1 MAHSAT
7 EKIVEAI
14 TQLLEGLTEL
24 QEAIEEGEVEALSD
38 DDDDADESDAE
49 EDNETALIGEMR
61 SAIEQALEV
70 EDYTPE
76 DIAGLIATM
85 TEALEE
91 IDPNI
96 FNQEAYADVEADD
109 VEDYDDDDDI
119 DDDDDEE
126 ELEDEEEDE

>member
-1 MAHSAT
+1 MANSAT

-14 TQLLEGLTEL
+14 TQLLEGLSEL
-24 QEAIEEGEVEALSD
+24 QEAIEEGQVEALSD
-38 DDDDADESDAE
+38 DDDEDDDSDAE
-49 EDNETALIGEMR
+49 EDSETALIAEMR

-96 FNQEAYADVEADD
+96 FNQEAYADVDADD
-109 VEDYDDDDDI
+109 TEDYDDDDI
-119 DDDDDEE
+119 DDDDEE

>member
-1 MAHSAT
+1 MTTSAT

-14 TQLLEGLTEL
+14 TQLLEGLSEL

-38 DDDDADESDAE
+38 EDDEDDEGAE
-49 EDNETALIGEMR
+49 EDSDAALISEMR

-85 TEALEE
+85 TQALEE

-96 FNQEAYADVEADD
+96 FNQEAYADVDD
-109 VEDYDDDDDI
+109 DETEDYDDDDDDI
-119 DDDDDEE
+119 DDEDEE
-126 ELEDEEEDE
+126 FEDEEEDE